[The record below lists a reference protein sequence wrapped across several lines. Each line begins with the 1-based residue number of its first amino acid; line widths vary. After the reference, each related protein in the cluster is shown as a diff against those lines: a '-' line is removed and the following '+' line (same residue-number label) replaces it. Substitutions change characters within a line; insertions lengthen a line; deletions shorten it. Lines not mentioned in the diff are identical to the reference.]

1 MRRHHAGFGLPHVA
15 IVFVVLG
22 LLLAGIFKWQ
32 EMVSNAKV
40 RSVTDQIAAIQTAV
54 SAFQARFHA
63 LPGDYS
69 AATSN
74 ISGAGGNGDG
84 DGVVATDVERG
95 YFWQHLANAGFILGS
110 FDGAAVVGTDLI
122 CAPST
127 CPPNAF
133 GGAMKYSWSQYASGS
148 TSNAHELRIGR
159 NIPVNILAEIDRKI
173 DDGVPDT
180 GIFRVDT
187 QVNLASCKS
196 GAGATSTYNVA
207 GGQQDCAGVRIY

>member
-1 MRRHHAGFGLPHVA
+1 MRQHHTGFGLAQMA
-15 IVFVVLG
+15 IVLVVLG
-22 LLLAGIFKWQ
+22 LFLAGILKWQ

-40 RSVTDQIAAIQTAV
+40 RSVTDQITAIQTAV
-54 SAFQARFHA
+54 SAFQNRFHA
-63 LPGDYS
+63 LPGDHA
-69 AATSN
+69 AATST
-74 ISGAGGNGDG
+74 ITGADGNGNG
-84 DGVVATDVERG
+84 DGVVATNVERG

-110 FDGAAVVGTDLI
+110 FDGAAVAGNDLV

-127 CPPNAF
+127 CPLNAF
-133 GGAMKYSWSQYASGS
+133 GGAMKYSWSQYASGA

-159 NIPVNILAEIDRKI
+159 HVPVKILAEIDRKI
-173 DDGVPDT
+173 DDGIPDT

-207 GGQQDCAGVRIY
+207 GGQQDCAGIRIY